1 MLFLFLQWGL
11 IINILITASKVGAIK
26 QWFQAFYPEEKKKFF
41 VNFGLLS
48 GGLVGFYYFLVGSKE
63 FGSATTINC
72 VWIFIYFTIAI
83 LILRKQ
89 KDPISRKITWSE
101 QPSTAGAP
109 LSAFLSACSPLS
121 RWRSTSPW
129 VSHSD
134 SCFPIFFGNT
144 TPRNTNPGFK
154 HNCCYTCSRYAYGQC
169 LENPGQATSDPGS
182 TKCGKY
188 MQA

>member
-1 MLFLFLQWGL
+1 M
-11 IINILITASKVGAIK
+11 GAIK
-26 QWFQAFYPEEKKKFF
+26 QWFQAFNPEEKKKFF
-41 VNFGLLS
+41 MNFGLLS
-48 GGLVGFYYFLVGSKE
+48 GGLVGFYYSLVGSKE
-63 FGSATTINC
+63 FGSAATINC

-89 KDPISRKITWSE
+89 KDPDFWKNYLI
-101 QPSTAGAP
+101 GAAIYCGCALVGVLIGM
-109 LSAFLSACSPLS
+109 LSVIALAIYLAVGFAFGFMLPN
-121 RWRSTSPW
+121 
-129 VSHSD
+129 
-134 SCFPIFFGNT
+134 FFGNT

-169 LENPGQATSDPGS
+169 LENPGQAISDPGS